1 MYESLFSMLD
11 TIGHGEDDNSDEVLE
26 EIEELGTLVGLL
38 PEPNPGMDATWTTTS
53 TNVLFQV
60 AS

>member
-1 MYESLFSMLD
+1 MLD

-38 PEPNPGMDATWTTTS
+38 PEPHLGMDATWTTTS
-53 TNVLFQV
+53 TNVLVEV

>member
-1 MYESLFSMLD
+1 MLD

-38 PEPNPGMDATWTTTS
+38 PEPNLGMDATWTTTS

-60 AS
+60 TS